1 MKKYIVAIEETIVQ
15 EFELAADNADE
26 ALNVAKEKYR
36 NGEFVLDAGKFSL
49 SRCPLYFLKIRQQNG
64 LSFNISL

>member
-36 NGEFVLDAGKFSL
+36 NGEFVLDAGEVQLKQMSVILPQDKATEWTKF
-49 SRCPLYFLKIRQQNG
+49 
-64 LSFNISL
+64 